1 MKILIKRV
9 YEAPAA
15 SDGKRVLADRLWPRG
30 LTRDAARLDAWLKE
44 VGPSTALRRWFGHE
58 PAKFDEFRRRYREEL
73 RGSAAWEQ
81 LEALAR
87 SGKLTLVYSA
97 RDEQHNNAVVLRQLL
112 EEQS

>member
-1 MKILIKRV
+1 MKILIKRA

-15 SDGKRVLADRLWPRG
+15 RDGTRVLVDRLWPRG
-30 LTRDAARLDAWLKE
+30 LTKDAARIDEWLKE
-44 VGPSTALRRWFGHE
+44 VAPSTALRRWFGHE
-58 PAKFDEFRRRYREEL
+58 PAKFDEFRRRYRKEL
-73 RGSAAWEQ
+73 QGRAAWEQ

-87 SGKLTLVYSA
+87 SGTLTLVYSA